1 MFDLSVAYSMLPSQ
15 MMADCSSLEFTY
27 LKKYYQME
35 PFGAVRDNWH
45 MAVLASQ
52 FASAHTGKGRTPPKM
67 SAYFYKDKTK
77 QEDEQSNNFLTFL
90 QANAKAKHE

>member
-1 MFDLSVAYSMLPSQ
+1 
-15 MMADCSSLEFTY
+15 
-27 LKKYYQME
+27 ME

-77 QEDEQSNNFLTFL
+77 QEDEQSNNFLNFL
-90 QANAKAKHE
+90 QANAKVKHE